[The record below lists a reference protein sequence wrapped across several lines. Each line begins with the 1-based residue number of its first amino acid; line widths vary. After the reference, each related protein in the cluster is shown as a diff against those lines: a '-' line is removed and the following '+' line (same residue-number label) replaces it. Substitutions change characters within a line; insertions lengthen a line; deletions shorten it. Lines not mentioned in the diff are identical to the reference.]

1 MNRETVTIPHLGK
14 IDSSLNKSFN
24 ILMNRDVEPE
34 VKKITRADLESAYDK
49 AVRGADYMENMI
61 LTILYEAATRG
72 RRTVSIM
79 YRANM
84 GPINNVEAA
93 FVKLEQDGY
102 NVRRSDQT
110 ACSPTWTIGF

>member
-1 MNRETVTIPHLGK
+1 MNRETVTIPHRGK

-49 AVRGADYMENMI
+49 AVRGADHMENMI

-79 YRANM
+79 
-84 GPINNVEAA
+84 
-93 FVKLEQDGY
+93 
-102 NVRRSDQT
+102 
-110 ACSPTWTIGF
+110 

>member
-1 MNRETVTIPHLGK
+1 
-14 IDSSLNKSFN
+14 
-24 ILMNRDVEPE
+24 
-34 VKKITRADLESAYDK
+34 
-49 AVRGADYMENMI
+49 MI
-61 LTILYEAATRG
+61 LTILYEAATCG

-102 NVRRSDQT
+102 NVRRSDRT

>member
-1 MNRETVTIPHLGK
+1 MNRETVTIPHRGK

-24 ILMNRDVEPE
+24 IPMNRDVEPE

-84 GPINNVEAA
+84 
-93 FVKLEQDGY
+93 
-102 NVRRSDQT
+102 
-110 ACSPTWTIGF
+110 